1 MRQLDVVLA
10 HDYLTQ
16 RGGAERV
23 TVELARALNPS
34 CLITAIYSPEDV
46 FPEMK
51 RFSIRSTP
59 LSKVK
64 LFRKDSRLA
73 LPLLA
78 SAWSSIKP
86 VRADVVVCS
95 SSGWAH
101 ALPTVGT
108 TRKIVYCH
116 NPARWLYQADDYLLD
131 RPWPV
136 RAALGMLQP
145 GLIRWD
151 RRAAASADVYIANST
166 SVADRIRRV
175 YGREARIVFPPV
187 SVDASLPAEPIPAL
201 AGKTFFLMVGRARGY
216 KGAQP
221 LVEAF
226 RGMPDQMLVIAG
238 GGKILDAP
246 ENVVTTGYVSE
257 ARLRWLYANARALI
271 SVSHEDFGLTPIE
284 ANAFGTPVLLLRAGG
299 FLDSTDE
306 GTSGLFI
313 DDAVPEAIRSAVQ
326 AFPQTWDPAAIR
338 RHADKFSPRR
348 FHQAIRRIVAETC
361 MIEDAIPA

>member
-46 FPEMK
+46 FPEMNGI
-51 RFSIRSTP
+51 SIRSTP

-64 LFRKDSRLA
+64 AFRKDSRLA

-78 SAWSSIKP
+78 SAWNSIKP
-86 VRADVVVCS
+86 VRADAVVCS

-101 ALPTVGT
+101 ALPTAGG

-116 NPARWLYQADDYLLD
+116 NPARWLYQAEDYLLD

-136 RAALGMLQP
+136 RAALGLLQP
-145 GLIRWD
+145 GLLKWD

-166 SVADRIRRV
+166 SVAERIRRV
-175 YGREARIVFPPV
+175 YGREARVVFPPV
-187 SVDASLPAEPIPAL
+187 SVDPTLAREPVPAL
-201 AGKTFFLMVGRARGY
+201 HGKSFFLMVGRSRGY

-226 RGMPDQMLVIAG
+226 RSMPEHMLAVAG
-238 GGKILDAP
+238 GGKIVDAP
-246 ENVVTTGYVSE
+246 ANVVPTGYVSE
-257 ARLRWLYANARALI
+257 AQLRWLYANARALI
-271 SVSHEDFGLTPIE
+271 SVSREDFGLTPIE

-313 DDAVPEAIRSAVQ
+313 EDATVDAICTAVRNFPE
-326 AFPQTWDPAAIR
+326 TWDTVAIK
-338 RHADKFSPRR
+338 RHAEKFSPQR
-348 FHQAIRRIVAETC
+348 FHDTIRGIVDETC
-361 MIEDAIPA
+361 NNW